1 MFTENDR
8 KLLTFS
14 LYCQS
19 GNKKK
24 AKKSDKSLFLNITV
38 ENPF

>member
-8 KLLTFS
+8 KLLTFFCTVS
-14 LYCQS
+14 LEI
-19 GNKKK
+19 KK
-24 AKKSDKSLFLNITV
+24 AKKKRDKSLFLNITM